1 MDDAGA
7 QTRDREAQAREYNPF
22 TAGNDG
28 DPYDDYR
35 WLRDTH
41 PLYHSTRHG
50 FYAVSRFEDVRAISR
65 DWKTYSTAEGVDIDH
80 GEEAGGPNF
89 LGEEPPEHNYWRR
102 LFQPR
107 FTAKAIRESLAD
119 VIDREVTRLFDLALH
134 GAPDTVDLGEQF
146 AWELPIAVTGHLMG
160 VPKADQHALSEDLRL
175 FQERDEG
182 DTLAPKRSRDAAE
195 RMVGYVSELVRERRK
210 NPTDDLIS
218 LLATA
223 EKDGRPLSDNVVTG
237 NAVFFLDA
245 GTHTTS
251 CLISQ
256 ALVLLD
262 RHRSQREFLIANL
275 DRVDDAIEE
284 VLRYESPAKFLRRTT
299 TADVVLYDQTV
310 PAGSSMFMLYC
321 AANRDERKWPDAD
334 TFDLSREL
342 QRHMGFG
349 EGIHFCLGAPIARFE
364 ATKALSAILE
374 RIPNYEICGP
384 LERMQSHMMN
394 GYTSIPVAVNSTP

>member
-1 MDDAGA
+1 
-7 QTRDREAQAREYNPF
+7 
-22 TAGNDG
+22 
-28 DPYDDYR
+28 
-35 WLRDTH
+35 
-41 PLYHSTRHG
+41 
-50 FYAVSRFEDVRAISR
+50 
-65 DWKTYSTAEGVDIDH
+65 
-80 GEEAGGPNF
+80 
-89 LGEEPPEHNYWRR
+89 
-102 LFQPR
+102 
-107 FTAKAIRESLAD
+107 
-119 VIDREVTRLFDLALH
+119 
-134 GAPDTVDLGEQF
+134 VDLGEQF

-182 DTLAPKRSRDAAE
+182 DTVAPKRSRDAAE

-223 EKDGRPLSDNVVTG
+223 EKDGRPLSDDVVTG

-262 RHRSQREFLIANL
+262 RHRSQREFLIANP
-275 DRVDDAIEE
+275 DRMDDAIEE

-299 TADVVLYDQTV
+299 TVDVVLYDQTV

-334 TFDLSREL
+334 TFDVSRAL

-364 ATKALSAILE
+364 ATKALSAVLE
-374 RIPNYEICGP
+374 RIPNYEICGS

-394 GYTSIPVAVNSTP
+394 GYTSIPVAVNSTL